1 MIAAVIAVV
10 CFWGR
15 VVSYRWQAA
24 EVWICPGLTLNMSR
38 WQMERVVDA
47 LENTSCFYVWI
58 DRLSVP
64 QYECELQNTLLSRMM
79 ATFASARETLVLR
92 SIEENGSRYHQRAWC
107 EFLHAVFNPTLLP
120 CLFPSAHLRMGWD
133 QNYEIA
139 LAL

>member
-1 MIAAVIAVV
+1 
-10 CFWGR
+10 
-15 VVSYRWQAA
+15 
-24 EVWICPGLTLNMSR
+24 MSR

-79 ATFASARETLVLR
+79 ATYASARETLVLR

-107 EFLHAVFNPTLLP
+107 VGLLHRHFRPTCLLIP
-120 CLFPSAHLRMGWD
+120 AFQSIQHAGALLGESAIDLLTRSTFA
-133 QNYEIA
+133 IFSR
-139 LAL
+139 